1 MSNGQR
7 IAVLL
12 VVGLGLLGP
21 TTASAQEAVVGVWSS
36 TLKVK
41 GMEVRLVFHVE
52 QVEKVTSPWVRFFV
66 RYDPAPTLRQVDVPV
81 LALYGSTDLQVPP
94 EQNVDPMREAL
105 RTRPSDDVTVRVL
118 DGLNHLFQP
127 AETGLPTQYAQIDTT
142 MVPGAL
148 QAVSSWIQ
156 ERTAAE

>member
-1 MSNGQR
+1 MIDSVQAR
-7 IAVLL
+7 QKRLLQAVRTAPDSAAIVEQVRSMLKKQ
-12 VVGLGLLGP
+12 GLPEGP
-21 TTASAQEAVVGVWSS
+21 AQS
-36 TLKVK
+36 
-41 GMEVRLVFHVE
+41 
-52 QVEKVTSPWVRFFV
+52 QVEKVTSPWARFFV

-94 EQNVDPMREAL
+94 EQNADPMREAL
-105 RTRPSDDVTVRVL
+105 RTCPSDDVTVRVM

-142 MVPGAL
+142 MAPRAL
-148 QAVSSWIQ
+148 EAVSSWIQ